1 MLRYIIFNSNHYRTL
16 NPQKSYPL
24 FPFQFSHKFKF
35 CTTSSASESES
46 ESESD
51 SFAVSYLIN
60 NIGFTRETA
69 LKALKRVRFK
79 SPQKANSVFTFFR
92 NFGFSDT
99 NIKKIIIK
107 EPWLL
112 NSDTHNSILPKIQ
125 FFLSKGA
132 SISEISRLLTVSPRI
147 LQFSLENR
155 IIPLFEF
162 YNKILKSDKA
172 TICCMIRNSILLSY
186 NLAPVNVK
194 LLIDYGVC
202 DSSIAKLLLTRPT
215 ILGSSDLINS
225 LEEVKGL
232 GFNPSNSTFGIAL
245 VAKKCMSKKLWDEKV
260 DAFKKWGWSDEDVV
274 ESFRLHPSLMLSS
287 VDKINLVMSFWVNQL
302 GWNSLALTRKPQ
314 IIGFSLQKRI
324 IPRAFVVQY
333 LLMKGLRKKC
343 ASLVTPFFWS
353 EELFLSKYV
362 FCFKEESDYLLKLYE
377 ENMNH
382 TYTKENMD
390 MPFIK

>member
-1 MLRYIIFNSNHYRTL
+1 MLRYIIFNSNHYKTL

-24 FPFQFSHKFKF
+24 FPFQFSHKFKL
-35 CTTSSASESES
+35 CTTSSDSVSESES
-46 ESESD
+46 
-51 SFAVSYLIN
+51 FTVSYLIN
-60 NIGFTRETA
+60 NIGFTREKA
-69 LKALKRVRFK
+69 LKASKRVRFN
-79 SPQKANSVFTFFR
+79 SPEKPNSAFTFFR

-99 NIKKIIIK
+99 DIKKICIK

-112 NSDTHNSILPKIQ
+112 TSDTHNSILPKIE

-132 SISEISRLLTVSPRI
+132 SMSEISRLLMASPRI

-155 IIPLFEF
+155 IIPHFEF
-162 YNKILKSDKA
+162 YNRILKSDKA
-172 TICCMIRNSILLSY
+172 TICCMIRHSILLAY
-186 NLAPVNVK
+186 NLVPVNVK

-202 DSSIAKLLLTRPT
+202 DSSIVKLLLTRPT
-215 ILGSSDLINS
+215 ILGSIDLIKS

-232 GFNPSNSTFGIAL
+232 GFNPSTSTFGIAL
-245 VAKKCMSKKLWDEKV
+245 VAKKCMSKTRWNEKV
-260 DAFKKWGWSDEDVV
+260 VAFKKWGWSDEDIV
-274 ESFRLHPSLMLSS
+274 ESFRLQPNLMLSS

-314 IIGFSLQKRI
+314 IFGFSLQKRI
-324 IPRAFVVQY
+324 IPRALVVQY
-333 LLMKGLRKKC
+333 LQMKGLRKNY

-353 EELFLSKYV
+353 EELFLRKYV
-362 FCFKEESDYLLKLYE
+362 YCFKEESKYLLKLYE

-382 TYTKENMD
+382 AYTTENIE